1 MNGLDRDPMP
11 IHEYSIETLY
21 HIKCGECHNRWSY
34 AHTPDLTFI
43 TNHDPRTFAKPFVI
57 PINPKNIKAL
67 KSYSKNISV
76 NIDNSKGIL
85 TIGINFLLVNLST
98 RKPDKMSDN
107 IDVIE

>member
-1 MNGLDRDPMP
+1 MNQEHL
-11 IHEYSIETLY
+11 L
-21 HIKCGECHNRWSY
+21 
-34 AHTPDLTFI
+34 
-43 TNHDPRTFAKPFVI
+43 NHLII
-57 PINPKNIKAL
+57 PIKPKNIKAL

-98 RKPDKMSDN
+98 KKPDKINDN